1 MNVIFKFFFERL
13 TDPLGL
19 PINILAEYII
29 LGVIGTIAYIVAFR
43 IVGDMYHGGQIST
56 RTGGSAAHWII
67 RLLFVVGA
75 WAVTY
80 GVIWVGKLIAAHWV
94 AALISLAGILL
105 TGCVI
110 ALVVYNRHK
119 GGVSNA

>member
-1 MNVIFKFFFERL
+1 MNIIFKFLFERL

-56 RTGGSAAHWII
+56 RTGGSIFHWLI
-67 RLLFVVGA
+67 RLLFFVPI

-80 GVIWVGKLIAAHWV
+80 FVIWVGKLIITHWAV
-94 AALISLAGILL
+94 ALAILGFALF
-105 TGCVI
+105 TGVMIVFC
-110 ALVVYNRHK
+110 LHNKRK

>member
-1 MNVIFKFFFERL
+1 MNVIFKFLFERL
-13 TDPLGL
+13 TDPFGL

-56 RTGGSAAHWII
+56 RTGGSFFHWLI
-67 RLLFVVGA
+67 RLLFFVPI
-75 WAVTY
+75 WLVTY
-80 GVIWVGKLIAAHWV
+80 FVIWVGKLIIAHWAV
-94 AALISLAGILL
+94 ALAILGFALF
-105 TGCVI
+105 TGVMI
-110 ALVVYNRHK
+110 VLFLHNRRK

>member
-1 MNVIFKFFFERL
+1 MNIIFKFLFERL

-19 PINILAEYII
+19 PINVLAEYII

-56 RTGGSAAHWII
+56 RTGGSIFHWLI
-67 RLLFVVGA
+67 RLLFFVPI

-80 GVIWVGKLIAAHWV
+80 FVIWVGELIIAHW
-94 AALISLAGILL
+94 A
-105 TGCVI
+105 I
-110 ALVVYNRHK
+110 ALAVLSIALFTSAMVVLYLHNRRK
-119 GGVSNA
+119 GGVANA

>member
-1 MNVIFKFFFERL
+1 MNIIFKFLFERL

-29 LGVIGTIAYIVAFR
+29 LGVIGTIAYFVAFR
-43 IVGDMYHGGQIST
+43 IVGDMYHNGELFT
-56 RTGGSAAHWII
+56 RTSGSMVHWLI
-67 RLLFVVGA
+67 RLLFFVPI

-80 GVIWVGKLIAAHWV
+80 FVIWVGKLIIAHWTV
-94 AALISLAGILL
+94 VLGVLGFSLFAGVMIVLFIQN
-105 TGCVI
+105 GC
-110 ALVVYNRHK
+110 K

>member
-1 MNVIFKFFFERL
+1 MNVIFKFLFERL

-29 LGVIGTIAYIVAFR
+29 LGVIGTIAYIVAIR

-56 RTGGSAAHWII
+56 RTGGSMVHWLI
-67 RLLFVVGA
+67 RLLFFVPI

-80 GVIWVGKLIAAHWV
+80 FVIWVGKLIVAHWAV
-94 AALISLAGILL
+94 ALAILGFALF
-105 TGCVI
+105 TGVMIVLFIRNGC
-110 ALVVYNRHK
+110 K

>member
-1 MNVIFKFFFERL
+1 MNIIFKFLFERL

-29 LGVIGTIAYIVAFR
+29 LGVIGTIVYIVAFR

-56 RTGGSAAHWII
+56 RTGGSMMHWLI
-67 RLLFVVGA
+67 RLLFFFPI
-75 WAVTY
+75 WAAAY
-80 GVIWVGKLIAAHWV
+80 FVIWVGKLIIAHWAV
-94 AALISLAGILL
+94 ALAVLGFSLFAGVMIVLYL
-105 TGCVI
+105 H
-110 ALVVYNRHK
+110 NRRK